1 MLRTMLLAAS
11 ASLLLAGCDEEGPI
25 QPSTQPANAF
35 QFVLPLTPGTQW
47 HYTYFYESTDRLVG
61 GVSRVHGYQTWQV
74 SSRTGAMPPFSA
86 VISVGRIDTIHNS
99 VSVANI
105 DTTYVTRA
113 DTSFIVTVN
122 SDSVSARWA
131 DLMSL
136 ASFDPVPTAFPRLT
150 KTPVDTL
157 ILSGRYGWAHAR
169 YVNGSGLLD
178 WSVSAAYG
186 SGMEISSLT
195 ERLTMVS
202 SVMK

>member
-1 MLRTMLLAAS
+1 MLRTMLLVAS

-25 QPSTQPANAF
+25 QQSTQAVNE
-35 QFVLPLTPGTQW
+35 FVFPVTPGTQW
-47 HYTYFYESTDRLVG
+47 HYTYFYQYTSRLVG
-61 GVSRVHGYQTWQV
+61 GVSQIHGVQTWQV

-136 ASFDPVPTAFPRLT
+136 ASFDPVPAAFPRVT
-150 KTPVDTL
+150 KTPTDTL

-169 YVNGSGLLD
+169 YVNGTGLLD

-186 SGMEISSLT
+186 SGMDVSSLT
-195 ERLTMVS
+195 EQLTMVS
-202 SVMK
+202 SARK